1 MCQLAIVA
9 QNVRRAQR
17 VVDALR
23 IRIPCHITAVT
34 TSELETIHPK
44 HFWADLWIVD
54 FTMVDNIAEHWFTRF
69 SRINP
74 NAAIIGITTVGK
86 PLLAEAILQLG
97 VDDLLPMSETD
108 EFSGELVEQL
118 VNKIAA
124 QDRLAG
130 MQKKLRGEMRQ
141 SQIVARSKP
150 MLEIMQRLPSLA
162 ASRSAILLTGETG
175 TGKELLARAIHY
187 LGPRSDKPF
196 VTVDCGA
203 LPESLIENE
212 LFGHSRGAYTDARNF
227 SPGLIQEAD
236 GGTLFFDEVE
246 TLPLAVQSRFLHLLQ
261 EHQYRPLGQAKY
273 VSVDVRVIAATNK
286 DLAAAVAEKI
296 FRQDLY
302 YRLNVVPLFIP
313 PLRERKKDIPA
324 LISHFMQ
331 KHAPDLAELP
341 EISAENMQHCLA
353 YDWPG
358 NIRELEN
365 KVQEWLILPSSECW
379 WEPPMPASGKS
390 RPIRTLADIRKEAV
404 AQCEHAY
411 LKSLMALAQGNI
423 SAAAKLAGMHRKNLA
438 HLLKKYNLEARHFR
452 VA

>member
-9 QNVRRAQR
+9 ANACQAQR
-17 VVDALR
+17 IADALR
-23 IRIPCHITAVT
+23 NKIACNVT
-34 TSELETIHPK
+34 TVTASGLESIRQNNFPI
-44 HFWADLWIVD
+44 DLWIVD
-54 FTMVDNIAEHWFTRF
+54 FAAADKSAGRWLAGLA
-69 SRINP
+69 RINP
-74 NAAIIGITTVGK
+74 NAAIIGIMPAEK
-86 PLLAEAILQLG
+86 PLLTETVLQLG
-97 VDDLLPMSETD
+97 VDDILPAPALD
-108 EFSGELVEQL
+108 EFPGELIEQL

-124 QDRLAG
+124 QDCLTNMQQRL
-130 MQKKLRGEMRQ
+130 RSEMRQ
-141 SQIVARSKP
+141 SQIVAKSKTIR
-150 MLEIMQRLPSLA
+150 EIMQRLPNLA
-162 ASRSAILLTGETG
+162 ASRATVLITGETG
-175 TGKELLARAIHY
+175 TGKELFARAIHY
-187 LGPRSDKPF
+187 LGPRHDKPF

-227 SPGLIQEAD
+227 SPGLIQEAA

-273 VSVDVRVIAATNK
+273 ITVDVRVIAATNK
-286 DLAAAVAEKI
+286 NLKEAVAEKN

-324 LISHFMQ
+324 LVDHFMQ
-331 KHAPDLAELP
+331 KHAPDLPEPP

-365 KVQEWLILPSSECW
+365 KVQEWLTLPASER
-379 WEPPMPASGKS
+379 WEEMPANGKS
-390 RPIRTLADIRKEAV
+390 QPLRTLAEMRKEAV
-404 AQCEHAY
+404 AQCERAY
-411 LKSLMALAQGNI
+411 LQSLMTTAQGNI
-423 SAAAKLAGMHRKNLA
+423 SGAAKLAGIHRKNLA
-438 HLLKKYNLEARHFR
+438 HLLKKYNIEARRFR
-452 VA
+452 GA